1 MDLINL
7 AGHSV
12 DCPAYSA
19 LSSFGG
25 MTSNEDLFQFSSR
38 CCDAA
43 QDQLSLGLDKLII
56 NPPCADSSSCGPKEF
71 CNYSVRNPV
80 CTACETYTSPDECTA
95 MNTSSIAKRD
105 CERICFN
112 NQKKKSPR
120 SAAKMK
126 SKLISDVDQLLSDD
140 HQSSTSIQS
149 KAQDDGESSHPDANS
164 DGNGVVDMDSADG
177 GGNQGG
183 LNVNESG
190 DGNSD
195 KDGEESD
202 ENQTHEEDSLPF
214 NKVNDERQN
223 EPTISPTE
231 SVEKFITDSFLPAQ
245 CPGSLIFHGINDPR
259 DVVISKAMISGVGP
273 PDKPRGVND
282 KDLPAKVFQTGEFNQ
297 RQSHWIVVTK
307 NDMSFH
313 MVMIEIR
320 SISNEAYGCVT
331 QAGYF
336 SLHPNDLLDYDTV
349 MKAWAGRDAVDLA
362 TCDDCVG
369 YGISK
374 GLTLT
379 SAPYTYAG
387 TVNKYQSSSYIHA
400 KCPGERLGHA
410 QSMDNVTVD
419 EIDSYAGL
427 AFLGGA
433 NIDGSLVTSEG
444 VKPHP
449 AVVFYNTKIGS
460 AKSYIAA
467 YVDIEASELRM
478 VEMHL
483 SVDTDA
489 GRVRVCAPQAKT
501 YSDVPD
507 FVDSSNIISFWN
519 EGEKMNVASCQ
530 KCAGYGVTMF
540 RFNVDEKMAASP
552 VPTAEPTLMPSPE
565 PSVEP
570 TPPPTMIPTELPEG
584 SMLAPDAAD
593 GNVDGIQMVVPL
605 PVAAPTEVPIITPTF
620 APISGPT
627 FHPVAQPT
635 SMPVNN
641 HEYPPTLEPSIPRPT
656 EIVTGFP
663 ISDPTMKPVAN
674 PTLYPVMDP
683 TKEPVATPTQEPTPE
698 PTYEKLE
705 PCAEKDYIG
714 EVIPA
719 VTVDG
724 QPLVEDSAEPTYEP
738 SLRPTHGP
746 TLADPVPTFRPT
758 QEPTTAFPT
767 REPTFGPT
775 FISQEIYGM
784 ETTASPTFAPTLQPT
799 DFPSVPPS
807 AAATN
812 GATLGG
818 PCLDTGEVFAPVNDN
833 MGTTDNTEG
842 IPGGLGTHT
851 SPTGD
856 FAVDIFKYH
865 NDLRQQCSSSTHSL
879 TWNQNL
885 AEYAQSYAEI
895 LATQNNCGLSHTFGG
910 HASYSDKNAGE
921 NLAMYISSAGVDPS
935 VAAMKAVNGWA
946 GEGYGDDATG
956 GTTGH
961 YTAMMWKDTTELGCG
976 YGINEAANCIV
987 TACNYASVAPNMM
1000 GQYDM
1005 EVLCAS
1011 PFSVANNRRLSTT
1024 NINISE
1030 LKECTEYYGFNYNKT
1045 MKMVKL
1051 SGRPMTKEATSGRVT
1066 APHPENKTTPLQMKN
1081 ITSVTEMSTAERRQ
1095 FFLRHFAKPK
1105 SKPAPAGQQSPSN
1118 IKAPT
1123 AGSDVIP
1130 PFKVAAK
1137 KDVRSMSTTERRQ
1150 FYLDHFSAEALA
1162 RKSKTL
1168 RGE

>member
-1 MDLINL
+1 M
-7 AGHSV
+7 G
-12 DCPAYSA
+12 
-19 LSSFGG
+19 
-25 MTSNEDLFQFSSR
+25 
-38 CCDAA
+38 
-43 QDQLSLGLDKLII
+43 
-56 NPPCADSSSCGPKEF
+56 
-71 CNYSVRNPV
+71 
-80 CTACETYTSPDECTA
+80 
-95 MNTSSIAKRD
+95 
-105 CERICFN
+105 
-112 NQKKKSPR
+112 
-120 SAAKMK
+120 
-126 SKLISDVDQLLSDD
+126 
-140 HQSSTSIQS
+140 
-149 KAQDDGESSHPDANS
+149 
-164 DGNGVVDMDSADG
+164 
-177 GGNQGG
+177 
-183 LNVNESG
+183 
-190 DGNSD
+190 
-195 KDGEESD
+195 
-202 ENQTHEEDSLPF
+202 
-214 NKVNDERQN
+214 
-223 EPTISPTE
+223 
-231 SVEKFITDSFLPAQ
+231 
-245 CPGSLIFHGINDPR
+245 
-259 DVVISKAMISGVGP
+259 
-273 PDKPRGVND
+273 
-282 KDLPAKVFQTGEFNQ
+282 GEFNQ
-297 RQSHWIVVTK
+297 REPHWIVATK
-307 NDMSFH
+307 NGMNFH
-313 MVMIEIR
+313 MVLIEIR
-320 SISNEAYGCVT
+320 SANNKAYGCVT
-331 QAGYF
+331 EAGYF
-336 SLHPNDLLDYDTV
+336 AIQPNDSLDYDTV
-349 MKAWAGRDAVDLA
+349 MKAWAGRDVVDIA

-369 YGISK
+369 YGIRG

-379 SAPYTYAG
+379 EAPYTYAG
-387 TVNKYQSSSYIHA
+387 TTNKYQSSSYIQE
-400 KCPGERLGHA
+400 KCPGTQLGFA
-410 QSMDNVTVD
+410 SSMDNVTVD

-427 AFLGGA
+427 AFLGGG
-433 NIDGSLVTSEG
+433 NIDGSLSTAEG

-449 AVVFYNTKIGS
+449 AVVFYNTMVGN

-478 VEMHL
+478 VELHL
-483 SVDTDA
+483 SVDTDK
-489 GRVRVCAPQAKT
+489 GFVKGCAPLAKT

-507 FVDSSNIISFWN
+507 LVDSSNIINFWN
-519 EGEKMNVASCQ
+519 DGTKMNVASCQ

-540 RFNVDEKMAASP
+540 RFNVEEKLALSP
-552 VPTAEPTLMPSPE
+552 TPTAEPTLVPSPE
-565 PSVEP
+565 PSTEP
-570 TPPPTMIPTELPEG
+570 SPQPSMTPTELPEG
-584 SMLAPDAAD
+584 FILAPDAAD
-593 GNVDGIQMVVPL
+593 GAVDGVQMVVAL
-605 PVAAPTEVPIITPTF
+605 PIAEPTEFPIITPTF

-627 FHPVAQPT
+627 FHPVSRPT
-635 SMPVNN
+635 SMPV
-641 HEYPPTLEPSIPRPT
+641 ESVKISPTKQPLTTKPT
-656 EIVTGFP
+656 KIETGFP
-663 ISDPTMKPVAN
+663 ITEPTEKPLAN
-674 PTLYPVMDP
+674 PTLFPVMDP
-683 TKEPVATPTQEPTPE
+683 TREPVATPTQEPTPE
-698 PTYEKLE
+698 PTFEKLE
-705 PCAEKDYIG
+705 PCTEKDFTG
-714 EVIPA
+714 EVIPV

-724 QPLVEDSAEPTYEP
+724 EPLVEDSAEPTYEP
-738 SLRPTHGP
+738 SLHPTHGP
-746 TLADPVPTFRPT
+746 TLVDPVPTLKPT
-758 QEPTTAFPT
+758 QEPTTAIPT
-767 REPTFGPT
+767 LEPTFGPT
-775 FISQEIYGM
+775 FVAQEIYGM

-807 AAATN
+807 AATTN

-833 MGTTDNTEG
+833 MDTTDNTEG
-842 IPGGLGTHT
+842 IPGGLGNDS

-856 FAVDIFKYH
+856 FAVDILQYH
-865 NDLRQQCSSSTHSL
+865 NDLRQQCSSSTQSL

-1000 GQYDM
+1000 GQYDV
-1005 EVLCAS
+1005 EVLCTS
-1011 PFSVANNRRLSTT
+1011 PFSITDNRRLSTS

-1030 LKECTEYYGFNYNKT
+1030 LKECTEYYGFNYKKK

-1051 SGRPMTKEATSGRVT
+1051 SIDSKTKDALSVGLT